1 MCVCHASSMN
11 ATATSNQ
18 TVHQTVHQ
26 TALSGGNDWDTWELT
41 IGADEAVFMGM
52 GFALGSLVTAVLFM
66 ATRSS
71 RRCRKKKSRGD
82 NEDED
87 DDDDAV

>member
-1 MCVCHASSMN
+1 MN
-11 ATATSNQ
+11 ATAALNETAR
-18 TVHQTVHQ
+18 Q
-26 TALSGGNDWDTWELT
+26 TALSAGARDDDWDAWKLT

-66 ATRSS
+66 ATRSC
-71 RRCRKKKSRGD
+71 RRKKKSKGN

-87 DDDDAV
+87 DEGDDAV